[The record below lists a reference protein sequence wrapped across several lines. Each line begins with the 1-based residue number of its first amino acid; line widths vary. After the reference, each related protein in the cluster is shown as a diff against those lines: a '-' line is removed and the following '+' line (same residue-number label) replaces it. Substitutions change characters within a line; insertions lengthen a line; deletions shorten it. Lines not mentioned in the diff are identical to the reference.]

1 MPESA
6 EPWSLQ
12 LARGV
17 FGPVRRPF
25 CQQRR
30 PFCLLRFRFNLGE
43 GEVAGDVGEFK
54 LSPTKQAAKLRQT
67 PV

>member
-17 FGPVRRPF
+17 FGPV
-25 CQQRR
+25 RR

-54 LSPTKQAAKLRQT
+54 LSPTKQAVKLRQT